1 MSAAKQHEAKP
12 RSLRRNLVITFTIV
26 SLMSVLLLG
35 VLNYLQAREM
45 LTESVSDQL
54 VNQQTAKARAIRN
67 GIDRLEQTVVVS
79 AQSRRVV
86 EGVIEFAAAYDA
98 LDGTD
103 VLDQAQTESFD
114 AFYSVVTAVIG
125 EAGVESIAPDDLDPG
140 TDAARYLQYHY
151 IVSNPHEERSDLV
164 SAPDDASDYGAI
176 HEARHPALDQLR
188 SQLGFGDLLLVDTL
202 GNIVYSTAKR
212 LDFATNV
219 QTGPY
224 RTSSMA
230 EAVTSRIAA
239 APVGD
244 AVFVGFE
251 LYLPARAKPSM
262 FVAAAIRDEAR
273 TVGALLVEIPIEAL
287 NDLTIGDGNWQEN
300 GFGDTAE
307 VYVVGRDNLMRTD
320 SRLWIEDPAEYL
332 RKLDGEGTDP
342 LVGNLIETF
351 GSTAL
356 LQPVETKAVAEALDG
371 EQFLGGTTNYLG
383 QSSLSAAGPVGADQ
397 VDWVVVAEISRA
409 EANDPLLSYVTS
421 ILIAGLLL
429 IPIVIVLALFF
440 ADRMTKPVRPVVE
453 AAAAVAG
460 GDLTT
465 TLPDLGRNEFGD
477 VARRLNRL
485 TAALREKEDALAAE
499 EQEIKRLLLS
509 VLPTRL
515 VAALRQGDRKLLDLV
530 DTATVVALDVDG
542 MVNGAEIDEESGVE
556 LSTELSQNI
565 ELIAERLG
573 VERVR
578 SSTEQHVFAAG
589 LDTPETAANVAA
601 RFTLEAVTAIE
612 DLGQSQGINITYR
625 AGMSAGNVIAG
636 LLSAEQLT
644 YGVFGD
650 PPRAALAL
658 AGIAAPNQILIDA
671 DTAGE
676 LDESW
681 TLEPATDLIDLRGD
695 SLAAMVLTAG
705 NADGDA
711 ETDESAPA

>member
-1 MSAAKQHEAKP
+1 MSAAKQPEAKP
-12 RSLRRNLVITFTIV
+12 RTLRRNLVITFTAV

-35 VLNYLQAREM
+35 VINYFQAREM

-67 GIDRLEQTVVVS
+67 GIDRLEQTVVIS
-79 AQSRRVV
+79 AQARQMV
-86 EGVIEFAAAYDA
+86 ESVIEFAGAYDA
-98 LDGTD
+98 LDDTI
-103 VLDQAQTESFD
+103 VLDQVQTESFD
-114 AFYSVVTAVIG
+114 AFYSDVTAAIG
-125 EAGVESIAPDDLDPG
+125 ELGVESIAPDDLDPG

-164 SAPDDASDYGAI
+164 SAQDDASDYGAI
-176 HEARHPALDQLR
+176 HEARHPALAQLR
-188 SQLGFGDLLLVDTL
+188 SQLGFGDLLLVDTA
-202 GNIVYSTAKR
+202 GNIVYSTNKR
-212 LDFATNV
+212 IDFATNV

-224 RTSSMA
+224 RNSTMA

-273 TVGALLVEIPIEAL
+273 TVGALLVEIPIDAL
-287 NDLTIGDGNWQEN
+287 NNLTIGDGNWQDN

-332 RKLDGEGTDP
+332 QRLDGEGTDP

-351 GSTAL
+351 GSTVL

-371 EQFLGGTTNYLG
+371 EQFLGRTTNYLG
-383 QSSLSAAGPVGADQ
+383 QNTLSAAGPVGADQ
-397 VDWVVVAEISRA
+397 VDWVVVAEISKA
-409 EANDPLLSYVTS
+409 EANDPLRSYLTR
-421 ILIAGLLL
+421 ILIAGLILT
-429 IPIVIVLALFF
+429 PIVIVLALLL
-440 ADRMTKPVRPVVE
+440 ADRMTRPVRPVVE
-453 AAAAVAG
+453 VAAAVAA
-460 GDLTT
+460 GDLRA

-477 VARRLNRL
+477 VARRLNLL
-485 TAALREKEDALAAE
+485 TASLRDKEDALAAE
-499 EQEIKRLLLS
+499 EREIKRLLLS
-509 VLPTRL
+509 ALPARL
-515 VAALRQGDRKLLDLV
+515 VTALRSGDRELLDLF
-530 DTATVVALDVDG
+530 DTATVVAFDVDG
-542 MVNGAEIDEESGVE
+542 MVNGTEIDEESGVE
-556 LSTELSQNI
+556 LSTELSQSI
-565 ELIAERLG
+565 ESIAERLG

-578 SSTEQHVFAAG
+578 SSTDQHLFASG
-589 LDTPETAANVAA
+589 LDTPETAADVAA
-601 RFTLEAVTAIE
+601 EFTLEVVAAIE
-612 DLGQSQGINITYR
+612 DLEQSQGIDITYR
-625 AGMSAGNVIAG
+625 AGMSAGDVIAG
-636 LLSAEQLT
+636 LLSADQLT

-658 AGIAAPNQILIDA
+658 AGVAAPNQILIDA

-681 TLEPATDLIDLRGD
+681 TLEPATGLIDLRGD
-695 SLAAMVLTAG
+695 SLAAMMLVVG
-705 NADGDA
+705 NAAGDA
-711 ETDESAPA
+711 ESDEPAPA